1 MPEEK
6 REVWQRGPLPNI
18 PGLLQPV
25 AHALLQAREE
35 LKELTDSFPE
45 SLLWERPAG
54 VASPAFHLQHLTGV
68 LDRLFTYAKSKPLTE
83 GQLHSLSIEGDKS
96 QTPSGLEQLVQL
108 FNKQVDLTINELSQ
122 VDISTLTDTRTI
134 GRKQIPTTLIGL
146 YTHAAEHTMRH
157 IGQLHVTIKILEG
170 SDAKIFNDSFSQL

>member
-6 REVWQRGPLPNI
+6 GEVWQRGPLENI

-35 LKELTDSFPE
+35 LKELTDNFPE
-45 SLLWERPAG
+45 SLLWKRPAG
-54 VASPAFHLQHLTGV
+54 VASPAFHIQHLTGV
-68 LDRLFTYAKSKPLTE
+68 LDRLFTYAKGKQLSET
-83 GQLHSLSIEGDKS
+83 QLHSLSIEGDQS
-96 QTPSGLEQLVQL
+96 QTPLALKELVKL
-108 FNKQVDLTINELSQ
+108 FNNQVDSSIEELSKI
-122 VDISTLTDTRTI
+122 DISTLTDTRTI

-146 YTHAAEHTMRH
+146 YVHAAEHTMRH

-170 SDAKIFNDSFSQL
+170 M